1 MERRMAQAETVP
13 VTPKLKLKFSDQAT
27 NVAWFVAPFVLLLA
41 IWIAGVQ
48 VSHVPER
55 VFPSVGQVW
64 DAAVQMTLDGSLW
77 EHTWTSLQR
86 VIVGSVIAIAL
97 GVPFGIAMGMNRLIA
112 DFFTPILRF
121 SVALAGIA
129 WIPIATLWFGY
140 GEGTVIF
147 IIFNAVF
154 FSLVYN
160 TMLGVSRIP
169 AELFRAA
176 QSLGTGRVNILWE
189 VVLPGALPNVVTG
202 LRVGMGFAWRGLFAA
217 EMIATHVGLGYLLF
231 LSRDF
236 YETNKIILAMIVIGI
251 LWLLMD
257 FLILAR
263 LERITV
269 ERWGMVRGV
278 H

>member
-1 MERRMAQAETVP
+1 MAQVDSISA
-13 VTPKLKLKFSDQAT
+13 TPKLKLKLSDQAT
-27 NVAWFVAPFVLLLA
+27 QVAWFLAPFLLLLA

-48 VSHVPER
+48 VSQVPER

-86 VIVGSVIAIAL
+86 VIIGSAFAIGL
-97 GVPFGIAMGMNRLIA
+97 GVPFGIAMGVNHYVA

-160 TMLGVSRIP
+160 TVLGVSRIP
-169 AELFRAA
+169 PELFRAA
-176 QSLGTGRVNILWE
+176 QSLGTGRWNILWE

-217 EMIATHVGLGYLLF
+217 EMIATNVGLGYLLF

-263 LERITV
+263 LERITI
-269 ERWGMVRGV
+269 ERWGMKRGAN
-278 H
+278 